1 MAESTYQLD
10 FHDDPAAF
18 LAAAESYLASV
29 PMATNVISSVA
40 DRQRRYGPS
49 EHAPFCWYV
58 VVRDG
63 STVVGA
69 AMRTA
74 PFAPYPLFVGPMADD
89 AARSIARALHERG
102 EDPGGANGALPAAR
116 VFAEESARLAG
127 GRVRLE
133 MDTRLWEL
141 GELRLPAPVPGR
153 ARLARPADSALCL
166 AWFQDFRRA
175 ADAQSGRTT
184 GHPEEHHTLEE
195 ILARISEGL
204 ILLWEAPDGEVAHL
218 TGMVAPMAGVARIG
232 PVYTPEH
239 HRGRGYA
246 SATVAEASRRL
257 AESGVAVTLFTDIEN
272 PVSNHVYAA
281 LGYRPVVDMANH
293 SILATGEGT
302 ADVLTDRVTH

>member
-1 MAESTYQLD
+1 MAETTYQLE

-18 LAAAESYLASV
+18 LAAADGYLASV
-29 PMATNVISSVA
+29 PIATNVISTVA
-40 DRQRRYGPS
+40 DRHRRHGRS
-49 EHAPFCWYV
+49 AHAPYSWYV
-58 VVRDG
+58 AVREGDQ
-63 STVVGA
+63 VVGA

-74 PFAPYPLFVGPMADD
+74 PFEPHPLFLGPMPGG
-89 AARSIARALHERG
+89 AAQALARALHDRG
-102 EDPGGANGALPAAR
+102 EHPGGANGALPASR
-116 VFAEESARLAG
+116 VFAEESARLVG
-127 GRVRLE
+127 GVVRLE

-141 GELRLPAPVPGR
+141 GELRVPEPVPGR

-175 ADAQSGRTT
+175 ADEQSGRTT
-184 GHPEEHHTLEE
+184 GHPDQSHTLEE
-195 ILARISEGL
+195 ILARIEEGL
-204 ILLWEAPDGEVAHL
+204 ILLWETPDGEIAHL

-232 PVYTPEH
+232 PVYTPVH

-257 AESGVAVTLFTDIEN
+257 LEQGAAVTLFTDIEN

-293 SILATGEGT
+293 SIVGAGG
-302 ADVLTDRVTH
+302 